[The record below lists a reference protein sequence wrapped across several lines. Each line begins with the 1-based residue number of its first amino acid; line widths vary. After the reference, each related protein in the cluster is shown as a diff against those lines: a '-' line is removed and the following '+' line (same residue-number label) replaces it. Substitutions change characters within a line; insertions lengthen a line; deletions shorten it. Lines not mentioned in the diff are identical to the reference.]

1 MKKIINYDEISS
13 HTSLISCSIVGHPKS
28 GKASLL
34 NYITKSFNHIS
45 RLNKI
50 NIIYRNALLNNIS
63 HSFVT
68 CLTSLHTSLGQISVL
83 QISQICIFVISINFK
98 EYIQYILETLM
109 CIECCK
115 MYFCLICIT
124 HTELY
129 DSQFIQTNL
138 NKLKQIINLT
148 CNFKFLI
155 INPIFGHNMNHFKN
169 IINYYSKQ
177 YWIDSPIIIN
187 NKPYFTIIR
196 SYDFTSNNNN
206 NNITGGIVGGYIKN
220 GFLKKNSNIY
230 IKPGLISKDNKKI
243 FSIKSKITNIQ
254 VDKSPINYCL
264 PKGINGI
271 ELSIDPYFT
280 SENKLRGHILG
291 NLHSL
296 PPVYTKIGF
305 KFNGLKKIFLNTP
318 TQKEVIM
325 KSLAI
330 NESIILCINSIFIN
344 GIITKCFSNNS
355 FIITL
360 TTPKCIDLHNTT
372 IVFRKVNFIWMVSG
386 FANNL
391 YGNPILNKEIP
402 YNIPNL
408 TTNDKDS
415 ILIVYSKKNILS
427 LEENNIFFIKKNIDP
442 LEIIST
448 QSNQKIKLSYK
459 FNYFLNIPQ
468 YSKFKFKQNQLETA
482 LKLLNILYIKTKYL
496 EINITYD
503 EYIHNYS
510 KKIKNIFKCHKCMSF
525 TFMFYKKSSIM
536 VQLCSHCGYYQ
547 IH

>member
-1 MKKIINYDEISS
+1 MKKIINYDEISLQ
-13 HTSLISCSIVGHPKS
+13 TSLISCSIVGHPKS

-45 RLNKI
+45 SLNKL

-83 QISQICIFVISINFK
+83 QISQICIFVISINFE
-98 EYIQYILETLM
+98 EYIQHILETLM

-115 MYFCLICIT
+115 IYFCLICIT

-129 DSQFIQTNL
+129 NLQFIENNL
-138 NKLKQIINLT
+138 NKLKKIINLT

-155 INPIFGHNMNHFKN
+155 INPIFGHNMNNFKN

-177 YWIDSPIIIN
+177 YWIDSPIIVN
-187 NKPYFTIIR
+187 KKPYFTIIR

-206 NNITGGIVGGYIKN
+206 NINGGIVGGYTKN
-220 GFLKKNSNIY
+220 GFIKKNSHIY
-230 IKPGLISKDNKKI
+230 IKPGLISKDNQKI

-254 VDKSPINYCL
+254 VDHFPINYCL

-280 SENKLRGHILG
+280 SDNKLRGHILG
-291 NLHSL
+291 PLNSL

-330 NESIILCINSIFIN
+330 NESVILCINSIFIK
-344 GIITKCFSNNS
+344 GIIQKCFPNNS
-355 FIITL
+355 FIIQL
-360 TTPKCIDLHNTT
+360 TIPKCIDLNNTAV
-372 IVFRKVNFIWMVSG
+372 VFRKINLIWMVSG
-386 FANNL
+386 FAKNL
-391 YGNPILNKEIP
+391 YG
-402 YNIPNL
+402 
-408 TTNDKDS
+408 DS
-415 ILIVYSKKNILS
+415 IPDQDISYEHISNNTFDSITIVFSKKNKLILEKYHTIS
-427 LEENNIFFIKKNIDP
+427 LKKNIDP
-442 LEIIST
+442 LEIISIE
-448 QSNQKIKLSYK
+448 SNKKIKLSYK
-459 FNYFLNIPQ
+459 FYHSLNIPQ
-468 YSKFKFKQNQLETA
+468 YSKFKFKHNQLETA
-482 LKLLNILYIKTKYL
+482 LKILNILYIKTKYL
-496 EINITYD
+496 EINITQA
-503 EYIHNYS
+503 EYINHYS
-510 KKIKNIFKCHKCMSF
+510 IKIKNIFKCNKCLSF

-536 VQLCSHCGYYQ
+536 VQICSHCGYYL